1 MLSRDDYDL
10 GNVSQ
15 RKTLTLS
22 TLRKPAIIST
32 ANYTVNVNSMDMA
45 KAFSGCISRSNLICI
60 EDALNRL
67 QSWRKMAAA
76 LAQVDREAQI
86 KWRSYVNR
94 LPYDLIYTELGNALV
109 DLLDRL
115 IDEADNRIMLAEYY
129 KHRNLQK
136 DAH

>member
-1 MLSRDDYDL
+1 
-10 GNVSQ
+10 
-15 RKTLTLS
+15 
-22 TLRKPAIIST
+22 
-32 ANYTVNVNSMDMA
+32 MDMA
-45 KAFSGCISRSNLICI
+45 KTFSGCISRSNLICI